1 MMREYLVKT
10 PLKHDG
16 VLYRPDPDNE
26 VRVVLGEKHATPLL
40 ALKTIA
46 PLHNAAATTRP
57 AGGQDDSTSN
67 GDGSPPPEAVNI
79 NTATAE
85 ELAAA
90 ISGVGDQVAARIVA
104 YREANGPFESVD
116 HLTRVQ
122 GIGKA
127 TLAAHKDGLT
137 V

>member
-16 VLYRPDPDNE
+16 VLYRPDPDDE

-40 ALKTIA
+40 ALNAIA
-46 PLHNAAATTRP
+46 PLHNPATMTRP
-57 AGGQDDSTSN
+57 AGGQDDSTN
-67 GDGSPPPEAVNI
+67 TGEGSPPRGAVNI

-90 ISGVGDQVAARIVA
+90 ISGVGDQVAQRIVD
-104 YREANGPFESVD
+104 YREAQGPFERVD